1 MNCVPLSS
9 LASETLS
16 VFIYVDQECVTE
28 IQRPFPERFRSPMLF
43 SASFLLPEEAP
54 AVAVAFV
61 EVKLLNLLWDQFAG
75 SVVMAGSLLE
85 VRKVVSGS
93 ACW

>member
-1 MNCVPLSS
+1 
-9 LASETLS
+9 
-16 VFIYVDQECVTE
+16 
-28 IQRPFPERFRSPMLF
+28 MLF

-61 EVKLLNLLWDQFAG
+61 EVKLLDLLWDQFAG
-75 SVVMAGSLLE
+75 SAVMAGSLLE
-85 VRKVVSGS
+85 VKKVVSGS